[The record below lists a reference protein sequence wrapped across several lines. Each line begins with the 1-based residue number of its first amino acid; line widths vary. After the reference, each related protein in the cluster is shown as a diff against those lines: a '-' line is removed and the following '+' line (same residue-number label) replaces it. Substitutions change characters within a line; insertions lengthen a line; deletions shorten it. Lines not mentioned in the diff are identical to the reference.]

1 MTNLEYLENLVE
13 TTISPMDFL
22 AASKAQPNTFV
33 VVDVRNAPSHLK
45 KVKIA
50 GAIEIPEMDIKSRF
64 GELPKDKVIVVY
76 CWDTWC
82 NLAKKAS
89 IVLIKNGYTVKEL
102 TGGIAAWQSLK
113 LPITEL

>member
-1 MTNLEYLENLVE
+1 MTNLEYLETILE

-22 AASKAQPNTFV
+22 AASKEQPDTFI
-33 VVDVRNAPSHLK
+33 VVDVRNAPPHLK
-45 KVKIA
+45 KIKIA
-50 GAIEIPEMDIKSRF
+50 GATEIPEKDMKTRLS
-64 GELPKDKVIVVY
+64 ELPKDKVILVY

-89 IVLIKNGYTVKEL
+89 VELIKKGYTVKEL
-102 TGGIAAWQSLK
+102 TGGIAAWQSLN